1 MKYFLFLTIFFIT
14 FFQEN
19 NRPEIADQLI
29 KRYEIKNGFEA
40 SVKISVDVP
49 GITAPEKIV
58 EISAQNGKQPKIKGE
73 GIILMPKKGFIRE
86 FSDILSYPVHWILI
100 DRTEDFEIYKL
111 VSLDPKSD
119 WITADIKVNLAEPR
133 IDEINITTRDAGLFD
148 IAHFYDTGRYPIR
161 TVISFTTERFSL
173 PLKFMGK
180 SELKEMKDSTG
191 VVQGKILLDFLK
203 FDIY

>member
-1 MKYFLFLTIFFIT
+1 MRYFLLLTIFFAS
-14 FFQEN
+14 FFQDN

-40 SVKISVDVP
+40 SIKISVDVP
-49 GITAPEKIV
+49 GITAPDKIV
-58 EISAQNGKQPKIKGE
+58 EISAQNGKKPKIKGE

-86 FSDILSYPVHWILI
+86 FSDILSYPVHWILM
-100 DRTEDFEIYKL
+100 DKTEDNEIYKL

-119 WITADIKVNLAEPR
+119 WVTADINVNLADPR
-133 IDEINITTRDAGLFD
+133 IDEMTITSRDAGVFD
-148 IAHFYDTGRYPIR
+148 IEHFYDKGSFPSR
-161 TVISFTTERFSL
+161 TTISFMTEKFSL

-191 VVQGKILLDFLK
+191 VIQGKIFLDFLK
-203 FDIY
+203 FERF